1 MGNALGSLSHLTV
14 SQPLTAAGSAVF
26 AGGFAYLAASS
37 GMPALGVG
45 AVSAV
50 ALLGGLAAWGATRSL
65 SPVRESLSRLLA
77 ARGQAAPARAAKET
91 GLADALDGLHD
102 AMLESGRIRV
112 ALDHA
117 GAKLMICD
125 AEGGVVYVNKALLRF
140 FGEAQEDFRAA
151 FPGCSAKDMLG
162 RVMERVQ
169 GEQGYG
175 ATGLPVEMVLG
186 RRTIRFTLTPVAAS
200 GAVEAGTIVEWQEL
214 SEAFVMTAAVKDAV
228 AAALEGDFSRRIA
241 VDPKGGALAEV
252 VAGMNS
258 VGAVAEETFG
268 DVAEVVGA
276 LVQGDLSRRMTGR
289 YRGRL
294 AALQH
299 DFNDALDWLGETVR
313 RVQSTAE
320 QAGRVAGEIA
330 ATTGDLAART
340 ERSASDLGEASAVAG
355 QIAAS
360 ARQSTVRAREAT
372 ELAGET
378 MGVAQEGQNVV
389 GQAVDAIERIEG
401 SSTRI
406 SDIVGVIDQIA
417 FQTNLLAL
425 NAAVEAARAGD
436 AGKGF
441 AVVASEVRTL
451 AQRSAQAA
459 KDIKGVIATSNGQ
472 VAEGVRCVR
481 GTGEAL
487 GRIVA
492 AVGKVSSTIGD
503 IASEAAEQTKGV
515 EAMSGG
521 VAQMDGGIRQNGA
534 LAQRSAQAAGELVDQ
549 VAALG
554 DLVAGFHT
562 GGVASG
568 QTRPARRPVASV
580 GEFDAA
586 LSSAIPTRRVA
597 NGGRHL
603 NGRPGF

>member
-1 MGNALGSLSHLTV
+1 MGNALGPLSHLTI
-14 SQPLTAAGSAVF
+14 SQPLTAAGSALL
-26 AGGFAYLAASS
+26 AGGCGYAAASS
-37 GMPALGVG
+37 GLPVAAIG

-50 ALLGGLAAWGATRSL
+50 ALLAGLASWGATRSL
-65 SPVRESLSRLLA
+65 GPVREALSRLLA
-77 ARGQAAPARAAKET
+77 GRGETAPARAARET
-91 GLADALDGLHD
+91 SLADALDGVHD
-102 AMLESGRIRV
+102 GMLEAGRIRT

-117 GAKLMICD
+117 GSKLMICD
-125 AEGGVVYVNKALLRF
+125 GDGRVVYVNKALLRF
-140 FGEAQEDFRAA
+140 FGEAQEDFRVA
-151 FPGCSAKDMLG
+151 FPGCSAKDMLS

-175 ATGLPVEMVLG
+175 ASGLPVEMALG
-186 RRTIRFTLTPVAAS
+186 RRSIRFTLTPVAAS
-200 GAVEAGTIVEWQEL
+200 GTTEAGTAVEWQEL
-214 SEAFVMTAAVKDAV
+214 SEAFATTAAVKDAV
-228 AAALEGDFSRRIA
+228 AAALEGDFSHRIA
-241 VDPKGGALAEV
+241 IDAKSGALAEV

-258 VGAVAEETFG
+258 VGAVAEETFE

-276 LVQGDLSRRMTGR
+276 LAQGDLSRRMTGR

-313 RVQSTAE
+313 TIQSTAG
-320 QAGRVAGEIA
+320 QAGRVAEEIA
-330 ATTGDLAART
+330 AATGDLAART
-340 ERSASDLGEASAVAG
+340 ERSASDLGEASAAAD

-360 ARQSTVRAREAT
+360 ARQSTVRSREAT
-372 ELAGET
+372 DLAGET
-378 MGVAQEGQNVV
+378 MGVAQDGQIVV
-389 GQAVDAIERIEG
+389 GQAVGAIERIET

-406 SDIVGVIDQIA
+406 ADIVGVIDEIA

-441 AVVASEVRTL
+441 AVVASEVRAL

-459 KDIKGVIATSNGQ
+459 KDIKGLIATSNGQ

-492 AVGKVSSTIGD
+492 AAGKVSATVAG
-503 IASEAAEQTKGV
+503 IATEAAEQTKGV
-515 EAMSGG
+515 EAMSRSVG
-521 VAQMDGGIRQNGA
+521 QIDGGIRQYGA
-534 LAQRSAQAAGELVDQ
+534 LAQRSAAAAGELVGQ

-554 DLVAGFHT
+554 DLVAGLRT
-562 GGVASG
+562 GAMSPVQVQPVRRAPASEFV
-568 QTRPARRPVASV
+568 PASAAVRRPV
-580 GEFDAA
+580 
-586 LSSAIPTRRVA
+586 SAGPSLGRRA
-597 NGGRHL
+597 GA
-603 NGRPGF
+603 